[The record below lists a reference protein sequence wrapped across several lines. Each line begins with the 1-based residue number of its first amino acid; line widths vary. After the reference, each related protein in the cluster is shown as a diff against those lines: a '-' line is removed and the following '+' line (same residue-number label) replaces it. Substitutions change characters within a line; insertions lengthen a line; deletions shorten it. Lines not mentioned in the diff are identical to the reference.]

1 MSGVVITSDIDL
13 MMHSHDEEE
22 TDLMMHLHD
31 EQEIDLMTRSR
42 AAEWI
47 IEVGYIRLQVVAST
61 HSLTIFPITR

>member
-47 IEVGYIRLQVVAST
+47 IEGKQIRLQVVAST

>member
-13 MMHSHDEEE
+13 LMHPHDEEE

-47 IEVGYIRLQVVAST
+47 IEGKQIRLQVVAST